1 MKKLLIIILLL
12 MLGKSQAQNNCHIKD
27 YWQRMF
33 VLDTSV
39 YKQKVNYFID
49 VKRLPENHKCA
60 SKINPHFLELDYISS
75 NFTDFKNKKKI
86 LIKITDSVK
95 RQQKLI
101 SLLQN
106 DTLFMQ
112 AITNLGDVWQQK
124 YKKDTVTMNTL
135 MDIAAHYFYL
145 IKITDDGRLLGR
157 VCAGANGLNDLQVER
172 KPLLEFFVFKTIFDN
187 YSGKTNQEK
196 YNLRQEY
203 VKGIKDIAN
212 LDFGKENN
220 EKTLNLIQGALYYYM
235 FHNKALKSLITDT
248 YEQQKDSLPFVLK
261 MNKNFLINHLTL

>member
-1 MKKLLIIILLL
+1 MKKTLFIIAML
-12 MLGKSQAQNNCHIKD
+12 MLVKTQAQNNCHIKD

-75 NFTDFKNKKKI
+75 NFTDFKTKKKI

-101 SLLQN
+101 DLLQK
-106 DTLFMQ
+106 DSLFMHT
-112 AITNLGDVWQQK
+112 ITSLGDAWQQK
-124 YKKDTVTMNTL
+124 YSKDTISINTL

-145 IKITDDGRLLGR
+145 DKQTPEGYFGGH
-157 VCAGANGLNDLQVER
+157 VCVRFNALNALQVER
-172 KPLLEFFVFKTIFDN
+172 KPLIEPFVFKTIFDN
-187 YSGKTNQEK
+187 YTGETSQDK
-196 YNLRQEY
+196 YNMHDEFISA
-203 VKGIKDIAN
+203 VKEIYNID
-212 LDFGKENN
+212 LGKIND
-220 EKTLNLIQGALYYYM
+220 KRLHLAQGAMLMYM
-235 FHNKALKSLITDT
+235 FHNKALKSLIIDA
-248 YEQQKDSLPFVLK
+248 YEQQKDSLPFVIK
-261 MNKNFLINHLTL
+261 E

>member
-39 YKQKVNYFID
+39 YKQKVYYFID
-49 VKRLPENHKCA
+49 VKALPENHKCA
-60 SKINPHFLELDYISS
+60 RKINSHILELYYIRS

-101 SLLQN
+101 SLLQK

-112 AITNLGDVWQQK
+112 TIKNLGDAWQQK
-124 YKKDTVTMNTL
+124 YTKDTVSINTL

-145 IKITDDGRLLGR
+145 DKLEPDGRLLGR
-157 VCAGANGLNDLQVER
+157 VCTGSNGLNDLQIKR
-172 KPLLEFFVFKTIFDN
+172 RPLIQLFVFKTVFDN
-187 YSGKTNQEK
+187 YTGKTNSEK

-203 VKGIKDIAN
+203 VKAIKDIAN

-220 EKTLNLIQGALYYYM
+220 EKKLNLIQGALYYYM
-235 FHNKALKSLITDT
+235 FHSKALKSLITDT

-261 MNKNFLINHLTL
+261 NE